1 MTDYPEKR
9 RHSRYTCDGGIE
21 VRSEGSR
28 GFWGTLCDLAEGGCY
43 VQTFS
48 PLAAGTEVQFF
59 IQSHGLN
66 VCGAGEV
73 ASMHPGVGMG
83 IQFNHLGDA
92 DQKNLADLLVMLDSQ
107 DAPPPSGLITK

>member
-1 MTDYPEKR
+1 MTEYSEKR

-28 GFWGTLCDLAEGGCY
+28 GFWGTLCDLSDGGCY

-48 PLAAGTEVQFF
+48 PLPAGTPVQFF
-59 IQSHGLN
+59 IQSHGID
-66 VCGAGEV
+66 VRGSGTV

-83 IQFNHLGDA
+83 IQFKQLA
-92 DQKNLADLLVMLDSQ
+92 EPDQNNLTSLLQTLDSQ
-107 DAPPPSGLITK
+107 DAPPPTGLITK